1 MAVFGLH
8 IRESDAS
15 DPFFGKRNIFAHWPS
30 CVILYKKNIQG
41 GLGRLISSIIF
52 LLFTISCS
60 YMLIVCYKNRTDESM
75 FDDTFVLSFIK
86 KYGGNT
92 LSHLLFLQDKKVYSA
107 QNDSV
112 LISYRR
118 KGNKYIVLGDPIGD
132 DARLEDGLDE
142 FLDYASKQRTTPV
155 FYQASERFMSFYHD
169 RGYRFFKVGE
179 EAKVC
184 LGNFSIEGKKSAKM
198 RTTKNKFTRE
208 GYVFSVV
215 YPPFSSQ
222 LLKELKNVSNEWLAE
237 RKEKSFSVSSFRED
251 YVDLFPVTLLRNNA
265 GRLVAFA
272 SLPSDYKDAETIS
285 IDLMRYTSDCP
296 SGSMDMVFLSTI
308 LWAKEKGFSSC
319 SLGMSPLSNVGT
331 QEDAPIRERIARFA
345 FLNGCK
351 FYNFK
356 GLRSYKA
363 KFATDWTP
371 RYLVYKKSFL
381 FILVFKLLLIVR
393 KEPEQKQLFYVKKI
407 FRDKK
412 VI

>member
-1 MAVFGLH
+1 ML
-8 IRESDAS
+8 
-15 DPFFGKRNIFAHWPS
+15 
-30 CVILYKKNIQG
+30 
-41 GLGRLISSIIF
+41 SSIIF
-52 LLFTISCS
+52 LLFTISCF
-60 YMLIVCYKNRTDESM
+60 YMLLVNYQKRTDIGM
-75 FDDTFVLSFIK
+75 FDETFVQSFIK

-92 LSHLLFLQDKKVYSA
+92 LSHLLFLQDKRVYSA

-112 LISYRR
+112 LISYRQ
-118 KGNKYIVLGDPIGD
+118 KGNKYIVLGDPIGN

-142 FLDYASKQRTTPV
+142 FLDYATKQRTTPV

-169 RGYRFFKVGE
+169 RGFRFFKVGE

-184 LGNFSIEGKKSAKM
+184 LKSFSIEGKKSAKI

-215 YPPFSSQ
+215 YPPFSSE
-222 LLKELKNVSNEWLAE
+222 LLKELRNVSDEWLAE

-251 YVDLFPVTLLRNNA
+251 YVDLFTVSLLRNDA

-272 SLPSDYKDAETIS
+272 SLPSDNKDAETIS
-285 IDLMRYTSDCP
+285 IDLMRYTNDCP
-296 SGSMDMVFLSTI
+296 SGAMDMVFLSTI
-308 LWAKEKGFSSC
+308 LWAKEKGFASC
-319 SLGMSPLSNVGT
+319 SLGMSPLSNVGS
-331 QEDAPIRERIARFA
+331 QEGAHIRERMARYA

-371 RYLVYKKSFL
+371 RYLVYKNSFL
-381 FILVFKLLLIVR
+381 LILVIKLLLIVR
-393 KEPEQKQLFYVKKI
+393 KEPEPKQWFLMKK
-407 FRDKK
+407 FFSDKK
-412 VI
+412 AV